1 MIKTQLNRRHPA
13 KYLVTPP
20 EHRGMSSRFLAS
32 LSWALR
38 CFRLCFEHHWLKFNF
53 SLPLGDL
60 KSQLRHVATTP
71 LLLVDQEFHISRKV
85 AGVRF
90 RYIIILFST
99 RFINRNWVMVPSD
112 EHIFLAQP
120 PTRKAKQGCDRTF
133 FFLRI
138 RQRMPGPSDNYA
150 FKCCPGSSSMV
161 YIFICRAGSYI
172 PWLLVL
178 KTARAMWSCNAM
190 DILINQVP
198 PGPSKSIQKWG
209 RGGRAA
215 LEIKQEY
222 SVHV

>member
-38 CFRLCFEHHWLKFNF
+38 CFRLCFEHHWLKFDF

-133 FFLRI
+133 FFF
-138 RQRMPGPSDNYA
+138 
-150 FKCCPGSSSMV
+150 FKNPP
-161 YIFICRAGSYI
+161 AD
-172 PWLLVL
+172 
-178 KTARAMWSCNAM
+178 ARTE
-190 DILINQVP
+190 
-198 PGPSKSIQKWG
+198 
-209 RGGRAA
+209 R
-215 LEIKQEY
+215 
-222 SVHV
+222 